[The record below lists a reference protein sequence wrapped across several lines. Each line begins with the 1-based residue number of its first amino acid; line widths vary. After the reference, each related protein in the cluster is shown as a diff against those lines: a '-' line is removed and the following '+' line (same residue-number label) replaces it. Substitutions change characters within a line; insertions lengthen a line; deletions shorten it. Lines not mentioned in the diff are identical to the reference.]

1 MIELHQLRQPRQS
14 ARIVQFHF
22 SETMS
27 CCFIIADQF
36 SIENTSQ
43 FHVIV
48 CIYIS
53 NLFCISYQR
62 FNGMQKKTRERE
74 REREKEKKYKKREE
88 REKERDVSYICQSI
102 GMRSKNKSKTTES

>member
-48 CIYIS
+48 YVYIS

-62 FNGMQKKTRERE
+62 FNGMQKKTRERG
-74 REREKEKKYKKREE
+74 RKRRNIKKEK

>member
-48 CIYIS
+48 YVYIS

-74 REREKEKKYKKREE
+74 REKEKKYKKREE
-88 REKERDVSYICQSI
+88 RERTRCLLYLSVDW
-102 GMRSKNKSKTTES
+102 NA

>member
-48 CIYIS
+48 YVYIS

-74 REREKEKKYKKREE
+74 RKRRNIKKEK